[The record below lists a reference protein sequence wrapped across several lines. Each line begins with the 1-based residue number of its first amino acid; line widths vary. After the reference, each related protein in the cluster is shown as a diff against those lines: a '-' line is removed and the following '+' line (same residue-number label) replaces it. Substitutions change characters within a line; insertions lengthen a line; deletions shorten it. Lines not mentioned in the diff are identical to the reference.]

1 MLKPSPEVAGF
12 SLTFQ
17 PFAVSQPIF
26 KIDAVD
32 FLRVN
37 AKYLQR
43 CTTHFYRAFEHFPL
57 RKSQVQAIVPSG
69 ECGRMRTN
77 GGLRECLQH
86 AFERRDPALP
96 VVAEQDRLGRFRT
109 CWRQVNSHA
118 AQ

>member
-1 MLKPSPEVAGF
+1 
-12 SLTFQ
+12 
-17 PFAVSQPIF
+17 
-26 KIDAVD
+26 
-32 FLRVN
+32 
-37 AKYLQR
+37 
-43 CTTHFYRAFEHFPL
+43 
-57 RKSQVQAIVPSG
+57 VPSG